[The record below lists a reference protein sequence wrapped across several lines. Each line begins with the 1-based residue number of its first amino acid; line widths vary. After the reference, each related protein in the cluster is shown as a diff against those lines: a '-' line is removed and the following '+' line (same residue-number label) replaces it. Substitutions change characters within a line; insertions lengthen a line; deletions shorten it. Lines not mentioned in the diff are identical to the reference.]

1 MEDKKVVNLS
11 QPTEY
16 KIRKESYTVYPLSL
30 EKIIDLNAE
39 FEKLNKQGISVQEQA
54 TVVIDVVYKILKDS
68 GNDVTKE
75 AVKKTVTLEAGLQ
88 IMNKAIRGDMQLE
101 FPSLPE

>member
-1 MEDKKVVNLS
+1 MGEKKVVNLS

-16 KIRKESYTVYPLSL
+16 KIRDKSYTVYPLSL
-30 EKIIDLNAE
+30 EKIIDLNSE
-39 FEKLNKQGISVQEQA
+39 FEKLNKQGISVQQQA
-54 TVVIDVVYKILKDS
+54 TLVIDVVYKILKDS

-101 FPSLPE
+101 FPSVT